1 MDSDVARIVARLDE
15 QAATISDVL
24 CAAAQEGVPE
34 LPRDDEM
41 SALMRAAM
49 SDQLHTVFRALLR
62 DIDVTRIAV
71 PATHTEYAR
80 VLARRGIPIKAMMRA
95 HRLGQRRLGAVVFAE
110 LQAAGMAPET
120 QVTLAESLA
129 RTLSKYVDVL
139 SQQALAA
146 YQGEHGLM
154 LTAQRIQGEAQIRDV
169 LDDVKSFD
177 VDAVSMAIGYLLS
190 WEHLALIVWYPGRDP
205 AHERLDGLPEFVRA
219 LAVAADT
226 DASPLLVGAD
236 GAAWWVWLPYRSVPG
251 EAIAHIREFVRVRT
265 DAPNV
270 AIGAMGCGVE
280 GFRRSHRQAQRART
294 AAQARTSP
302 PGEVVAAT
310 DAGIVS
316 AALLYVDA
324 DADADADADIEEIRG
339 WVTDVLGPLAS
350 DTDDDARLREILRIY
365 LYFGRPYRVAEELNV
380 PLAAV
385 RYDVQRA
392 VERRGRPIGDKRNVE
407 LALIA
412 CQRYGSAVLR
422 PPQADAQG

>member
-24 CAAAQEGVPE
+24 CTAAQEGVPE

-41 SALMRAAM
+41 STLMRAAM
-49 SDQLHTVFRALLR
+49 SDQLHTIFRALLR

-80 VLARRGIPIKAMMRA
+80 VLARRSIPIKAMLRA

-120 QVTLAESLA
+120 QVTVVESLA

-146 YQGEHGLM
+146 YQGEHGLG
-154 LTAQRIQGEAQIRDV
+154 LTAQRIEREVQIRDV

-177 VDAVSMAIGYLLS
+177 VDAVSMAIGYPLS
-190 WEHLALIVWYPGRDP
+190 WEHLALVVWYPGRDP
-205 AHERLDGLPEFVRA
+205 APERLGGLPEFVRA

-316 AALLYVDA
+316 AALLYVDV
-324 DADADADADIEEIRG
+324 DVDVDVEEIRG
-339 WVTDVLGPLAS
+339 WVTDVLGLLAS
-350 DTDDDARLREILRIY
+350 DTEDDARLREILRIY

-385 RYDVQRA
+385 RYDVRRA

-422 PPQADAQG
+422 PLQD